1 MSGKTYPTNVLDQA
15 RRVLSAWSQI
25 DEQMTFGPV
34 NIGGLVM
41 DINQAR
47 GVEEQM
53 TSLHNQLTD
62 LRNRRDAL
70 CQAAW
75 DKVKRVRAGVK
86 GIYGDDSSQYEL
98 VGGTRA
104 SERKPRARRSVTPE

>member
-1 MSGKTYPTNVLDQA
+1 MPKRPYPTNIVDQAKSVLD
-15 RRVLSAWSQI
+15 AWSQI
-25 DEQMTFGPV
+25 DDQLAFGKLT
-34 NIGGLVM
+34 IGAMVM

-53 TSLHNQLTD
+53 TSLKNQLTD

-70 CQAAW
+70 YQSTW

-86 GIYGDDSSQYEL
+86 ASFGDDSSQYEM
-98 VGGTRA
+98 VGGTRL
-104 SERKPRARRSVTPE
+104 SERKSARRTANSG